1 MGTLQLKWCEK
12 MPVLNATLSNIVGQ
26 LVVVGILQLCTV
38 TTSPL
43 MTIKG
48 ISNSRGAAII
58 QSKLS
63 SVSAIVSSSS

>member
-1 MGTLQLKWCEK
+1 
-12 MPVLNATLSNIVGQ
+12 MPVLNPTLSNIVGQ
-26 LVVVGILQLCTV
+26 LVVGILQLCTV